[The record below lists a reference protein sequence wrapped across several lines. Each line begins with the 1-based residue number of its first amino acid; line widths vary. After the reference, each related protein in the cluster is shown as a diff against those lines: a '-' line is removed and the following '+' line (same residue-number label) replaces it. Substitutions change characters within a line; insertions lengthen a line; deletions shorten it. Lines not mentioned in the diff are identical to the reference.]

1 MRLLRFVITGLAVVA
16 SLLGALALVVIGF
29 VVFVLLRLFGRPA
42 ALPRFQRPVR
52 PGPAR
57 PTYSNRDEVIDVTA
71 TRVND

>member
-42 ALPRFQRPVR
+42 ALPRFQRPAR
-52 PGPAR
+52 FGPAR
-57 PTYSNRDEVIDVTA
+57 PAYSNRDEVIDVTT

>member
-42 ALPRFQRPVR
+42 ALPRFQRPAR
-52 PGPAR
+52 SGPAR
-57 PTYSNRDEVIDVTA
+57 PAYSNRDEVIDVTT

>member
-42 ALPRFQRPVR
+42 ALPRFQRPAR
-52 PGPAR
+52 CGPAR
-57 PTYSNRDEVIDVTA
+57 PAYGNRGEVIHVTA